1 MVGIKRIKRLKIL
14 PPTLRERE
22 RYIRFKIVS
31 EEKIVFSDL
40 EQALTNYFLDYYGEF
55 LFSQFSLKL
64 IKNLWKEKK
73 QDGVIKCNHLSV
85 PWVIAGLGIIDRIGD
100 QRIIFKIVKISG
112 TLKKVLS

>member
-1 MVGIKRIKRLKIL
+1 MVEIKQIKRLKIL

-22 RYIRFKIVS
+22 RYIRFKIIS

-40 EQALTNYFLDYYGEF
+40 EQALINYFLDYYGEF

-64 IKNLWKEKK
+64 IKNLWKERK
-73 QDGVIKCNHLSV
+73 QEGVIRCNHLSV
-85 PWVIAGLGIIDRIGD
+85 PWVVAGLGIIDRIGD
-100 QRIIFKIVKISG
+100 QRVIFKIEKISG